1 MVACLVSLL
10 QLLDDYHYKRLWEE
24 LGDRKPLKDFL
35 LRAFLLFRHLIK
47 HDVFPTDW
55 MVIKMTTN
63 NVILAALQQLA
74 QPLVFSFLETWPHF
88 DYQVWSTYFKLAVAF
103 LTQPALQLET
113 FTSVKRTKIIEKY
126 GDMRVLM
133 GYQILSVWSKLG
145 KIITGFLFKKCA
157 IYFKL

>member
-1 MVACLVSLL
+1 MVACLISLL
-10 QLLDDYHYKRLWEE
+10 QLLDDYHYKRLFEE
-24 LGDRKPLKDFL
+24 LGDRKSLKEFL
-35 LRAFLLFRHLIK
+35 LRAFSLFGHLIME
-47 HDVFPTDW
+47 DVFPTDW

-74 QPLVFSFLETWPHF
+74 KPLVFCFLETWPHF

-145 KIITGFLFKKCA
+145 TIIFIT
-157 IYFKL
+157 IYNKNIL

>member
-1 MVACLVSLL
+1 MVACLISLL

-24 LGDRKPLKDFL
+24 LGDPKSLKDFL
-35 LRAFLLFRHLIK
+35 SRAFSLFRHLIER
-47 HDVFPTDW
+47 DVFPSDW

-63 NVILAALQQLA
+63 NVILATLQQLA
-74 QPLVFSFLETWPHF
+74 KPLVFCFLETWPHF
-88 DYQVWSTYFKLAVAF
+88 DYEVWSNYFKLAVEF

-145 KIITGFLFKKCA
+145 KVMF
-157 IYFKL
+157 